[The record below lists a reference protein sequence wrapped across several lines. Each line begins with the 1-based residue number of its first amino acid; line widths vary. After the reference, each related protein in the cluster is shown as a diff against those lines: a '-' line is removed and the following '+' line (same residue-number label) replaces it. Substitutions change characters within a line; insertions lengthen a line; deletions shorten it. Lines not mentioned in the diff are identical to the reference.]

1 MSGVK
6 RNFVAAL
13 ATQLTSWALALVS
26 NLFLP
31 GYLAPKQFAQFAL
44 VSAVGTA
51 IGSLISQGIGR
62 LLVRDIAREPER
74 AGEFLRA
81 ALLLRIPQWLGGIA
95 AGALLATMLGY
106 SRETVMLIVLALGVM
121 LIQHGQTIMVAVLQ
135 GLERF
140 HRSNVAQIAEKAGV
154 VAAMVALVILRQPL
168 WTFVA
173 ATAIGPSIGLVV
185 NAKSIRRL
193 LASSRENASSSGT
206 RTIVPYLWREG
217 GTLMVGN
224 LFFCLKDPLN
234 QVLMSRFAGAEAGA
248 WFALAYRLIGSSMI
262 VPVALATV
270 TMPRMAKALADGADA
285 FRREVARQ
293 FAAVILLTIPIS
305 AILVFATVP
314 LLELLHFYPKY
325 AGAVPV
331 LQLWGGALVLWSL
344 SVVGANALIAADGQG
359 QMKRFSLWAL
369 AIHPFM
375 SALMVRW
382 MEDTMANGAIGAV
395 MANNLIECFLLAN
408 FTLRLPKG
416 KVRLIDPGRL
426 ARTVAAAAPAS
437 WLLSRIQGKEQLWL
451 VVPALGAYLIACI
464 AFRAIGEAETSLL
477 RGLVGRFRPG
487 ARTLRGAGGNG

>member
-6 RNFVAAL
+6 RNFLAAL
-13 ATQLTSWALALVS
+13 ATQVTSWALALVS

-106 SRETVMLIVLALGVM
+106 TRETVMLIVLALGVM

-140 HRSNVAQIAEKAGV
+140 QRSNVAQIAEKAGMV
-154 VAAMVALVILRQPL
+154 TATVTLVALRQPL

-173 ATAIGPSIGLVV
+173 AAAIGPAIGLAV
-185 NAKSIRRL
+185 NSRSLRRI
-193 LASSRENASSSGT
+193 LAPSRKNSPTPGFSA
-206 RTIVPYLWREG
+206 TIPYLWREG
-217 GTLMVGN
+217 GTLMVGS

-293 FAAVILLTIPIS
+293 FAAVILLTTPIS
-305 AILVFATVP
+305 AVLVFATGP

-331 LQLWGGALVLWSL
+331 LQIWGGALVLWSL
-344 SVVGANALIAADGQG
+344 SVVAANALIAADGQG
-359 QMKRFSLWAL
+359 QVKRFSLWAL
-369 AIHPFM
+369 AIHPFT
-375 SALMVRW
+375 SALMIFW
-382 MEDTMANGAIGAV
+382 MENTMANGAVGAA

-408 FTLRLPKG
+408 FTLLLPKG

-426 ARTVAAAAPAS
+426 ARTVVAAGPAC
-437 WLLSRIQGKEQLWL
+437 WLLSRIQGKEQLWM
-451 VVPALGAYLIACI
+451 VVPALAAYAVACVVL
-464 AFRAIGEAETSLL
+464 RAVGSEEATMLQGLLGRFQPRGSKL
-477 RGLVGRFRPG
+477 RGIGG
-487 ARTLRGAGGNG
+487 AR